1 MTKTDRYV
9 IIISTGVM
17 SLKIAVCDDD
27 RDFLKAVFSPIVESA
42 VKRAGADAKVSFFSD
57 GRQLLERF
65 AAEGFD
71 LVILDIDMPHINGKE
86 LAAELRLLDSSFF
99 LVFATSY
106 GDEVYNTIPSR
117 INAFLTKDS
126 DPEKMTGEL
135 ARVITECAKFSPELY
150 AAEIIVNGERKLMR
164 FAVSD
169 VFYFCCIKR
178 RIYLHTGKLEYLLS
192 ESRFADI
199 EEQFLDKGF
208 YEVCRG
214 WIVNIGK
221 ISLVE
226 RSAVTLDNGEQ
237 LPLSRGRYAELQKI
251 LLNNITWESGK
262 L

>member
-1 MTKTDRYV
+1 MR
-9 IIISTGVM
+9 
-17 SLKIAVCDDD
+17 IAVCDDD
-27 RDFLKAVFSPIVESA
+27 AIFLKNVFRQIVENA
-42 VKRAGADAKVSFFSD
+42 VKSSGADAKVSFFSD

-65 AAEGFD
+65 TKDGFD
-71 LVILDIDMPHINGKE
+71 LVILDIDMPHVNGKE

-106 GDEVYNTIPSR
+106 RDEVYNTIPYR
-117 INAFLTKDS
+117 INAFITKDS
-126 DPEKMTGEL
+126 EPEKMIAEL
-135 ARVITECAKFSPELY
+135 ARVISECARFSPELY
-150 AAEIIVNGERKLMR
+150 AAEIVVNGERKLMR
-164 FAVSD
+164 FAEND
-169 VFYFCCIKR
+169 LFYFCCIKR
-178 RIYLHTGKLEYLLS
+178 KIYLHTGKLEYLMA

-199 EEQFLDKGF
+199 EEQFLGKGF

>member
-1 MTKTDRYV
+1 M
-9 IIISTGVM
+9 
-17 SLKIAVCDDD
+17 KIAVCDDD
-27 RDFLKAVFSPIVESA
+27 RNFLSAVFSPIVESA
-42 VKRAGADAKVSFFSD
+42 VKRAGEDAKIRFFSD

-71 LVILDIDMPHINGKE
+71 LVILDVDMPHINGKE
-86 LAAELRLLDSSFF
+86 LASELRLLDSSFF
-99 LVFATSY
+99 LVFTTSY
-106 GDEVYNTIPSR
+106 NEEVYNTIPYR

-126 DPEKMTGEL
+126 DPEKMTAEL
-135 ARVITECAKFSPELY
+135 ARVITERAVFSPELY
-150 AAEIIVNGERKLMR
+150 TAEIISNGESKLMR

-178 RIYLHTGKLEYLLS
+178 KIYLHTGKLEYLLA
-192 ESRFADI
+192 ESRFVDI
-199 EEQFLDKGF
+199 ERQFLDKGF

-226 RSAVTLDNGEQ
+226 RSAVTLDNGER
-237 LPLSRGRYAELQKI
+237 LPLSRGRYSELQK
-251 LLNNITWESGK
+251 LLLKNITWESGK

>member
-1 MTKTDRYV
+1 M
-9 IIISTGVM
+9 
-17 SLKIAVCDDD
+17 KIAVCDDD
-27 RDFLKAVFSPIVESA
+27 RNFLKAVFSPIVESA
-42 VKRAGADAKVSFFSD
+42 VKRAGADAKISFFSD
-57 GRQLLERF
+57 GRQFLECF

-86 LAAELRLLDSSFF
+86 LASELRLLDSSFF

-106 GDEVYNTIPSR
+106 SEEVYNTIPYR

-126 DPEKMTGEL
+126 DPEKMISEL

-150 AAEIIVNGERKLMR
+150 TAEIISNGERKLMR

-169 VFYFCCIKR
+169 VFYFCCVKR
-178 RIYLHTGKLEYLLS
+178 KIYLHTGKLEYLLA
-192 ESRFADI
+192 ESRFVDI
-199 EEQFLDKGF
+199 EQQFLDKGF
-208 YEVCRG
+208 YEICRG

-226 RSAVTLDNGEQ
+226 RSSVTLDNGEQ
-237 LPLSRGRYAELQKI
+237 LPLSRGRYSDLQKI

>member
-1 MTKTDRYV
+1 M
-9 IIISTGVM
+9 
-17 SLKIAVCDDD
+17 KIAVCDDD
-27 RDFLKAVFSPIVESA
+27 NNFLRAVFSPIVEAA

-57 GRQLLERF
+57 GRQLSERF

-106 GDEVYNTIPSR
+106 KDEVYNTIPYR

-126 DPEKMTGEL
+126 TPEKMTEEL
-135 ARVITECAKFSPELY
+135 ARVIAECAKYSPDLY
-150 AAEIIVNGERKLMR
+150 TAEIVSNGERKLMR
-164 FAVSD
+164 FAVND
-169 VFYFCCIKR
+169 VFYFICVRR
-178 RIYLHTGKLEYLLS
+178 RIYLHTGKLEYLLA

-199 EEQFLDKGF
+199 EGQFLEKGF

-214 WIVNIGK
+214 CIVNVGK

-226 RSAVTLDNGEQ
+226 RSSVTLDNGEQ